1 MNQSEFRI
9 FYQSTY
15 RPLWSYLYRMVR
27 HVELSNDLAQ
37 ESYFRF
43 LKAERAKQEPGAE
56 RSYLYTIA
64 TNLVRD
70 HWRTGKV
77 HGEWMEE
84 TADDDV
90 DTSAE
95 DLPLRL
101 DLATAMERLSLT
113 HRSLLWLC
121 YVEGYS
127 HAEAASIVGVESH
140 SVKVLLSRARK
151 KLAGICQEIG
161 IGRERE

>member
-27 HVELSNDLAQ
+27 QVELSNDLAQ
-37 ESYFRF
+37 ESYFRL
-43 LKAERAKQEPGAE
+43 LKAERVKLEPGAE
-56 RSYLYTIA
+56 RSYLFTIA

-70 HWRTGKV
+70 HWRNGKV
-77 HGEWMEE
+77 HGEWLEE
-84 TADDDV
+84 SVNDDFD
-90 DTSAE
+90 DSATE
-95 DLPLRL
+95 LPLQL

-151 KLAGICQEIG
+151 KLATICQEIG
-161 IGRERE
+161 IGRESR